1 MTVSLKTK
9 APEVMSGAYRAVWR
23 WHFYAGVLVMPFLM
37 LLTLTGGLYLFKDEI
52 DQSVYRSMIQVPAS
66 SRLAD
71 PDQWLAAAALAGQ
84 GRAANVMVPARA
96 DQAVRVRVDRP
107 DGSQRTV
114 FVDPHTARVTGVTA
128 YGGVTETIKKLHSLS
143 LFGGPIGTALN
154 ILVEIVAGWAIILC
168 ATGLYLWW
176 PRRRTGA
183 VLKPSETDARR
194 RPFWRDVHALT
205 GFYVGGVILFLA
217 VTGMPWTAV
226 WGDQFMGVMR
236 GTGLGRPPAPAA
248 ASPWSHAKPHDA
260 PAGVGWTLEKA
271 VLPAHGHLH
280 DHAAPSLN
288 RVLKTARE
296 EGLPRP
302 FTVSIP
308 QSSDLAWTVARQT
321 RKAEDARSLY
331 VDGATGAVKAD
342 LRWSQFGVMAKG
354 FEWGIAAHQG
364 MQYGWINRIVMLIG
378 CIAVW
383 LLAISGLIMWWKR
396 RPPSLSRRRTGAPSA
411 PPGPRARMAVLCI
424 VIPLFILY
432 PLTGLSLVAALL
444 LDRAVR
450 AFTGSKP
457 VAAS

>member
-1 MTVSLKTK
+1 MTARLKTK
-9 APEVMSGAYRAVWR
+9 APDMMSGAYRAVWR

-52 DQSVYRSMIQVPAS
+52 DHAVYRSMIEVPAS
-66 SRLAD
+66 AQQAN
-71 PDQWLAAAALAGQ
+71 PDQWLAAAARSGK
-84 GRAANVMVPARA
+84 GRAANVLVPDRA

-107 DGSQRTV
+107 DGAQHTV
-114 FVDPHTARVTGVTA
+114 FVDPHTATVTGVTA
-128 YGGVTETIKKLHSLS
+128 YGGVTETIKKLHSLT
-143 LFGGPIGTALN
+143 LFGGPIGTGLN

-176 PRRRTGA
+176 PRRRAGG
-183 VLKPSETDARR
+183 VLKPSETDASR

-205 GFYVGGVILFLA
+205 GFYVGGVIIFLA
-217 VTGMPWTAV
+217 VTGMPWSAV
-226 WGDQFMGVMR
+226 WGDRFMGVMR
-236 GTGLGRPPAPAA
+236 DTGLGRPPAPAA

-260 PAGVGWTLEKA
+260 PAGVGWTLENA
-271 VLPAHGHLH
+271 VLPADSHAPGHS
-280 DHAAPSLN
+280 APSLT
-288 RVLKTARE
+288 RVLQTARDQ
-296 EGLPRP
+296 GLPRP
-302 FTVSIP
+302 FTISIP

-331 VDGATGAVKAD
+331 VDGVSGAVKAD
-342 LRWSQFGVMAKG
+342 LRWSQFGVIAKG
-354 FEWGIAAHQG
+354 FEWGIAVHQG

-383 LLAISGLIMWWKR
+383 LLAISGLVMWWKR
-396 RPPSLSRRRTGAPSA
+396 RPPSLSRGRIGAPTA
-411 PPGPRARMAVLCI
+411 PPSHRARIAVLCI
-424 VIPLFILY
+424 VIPLSILY

-450 AFTGSKP
+450 AFTGPKP